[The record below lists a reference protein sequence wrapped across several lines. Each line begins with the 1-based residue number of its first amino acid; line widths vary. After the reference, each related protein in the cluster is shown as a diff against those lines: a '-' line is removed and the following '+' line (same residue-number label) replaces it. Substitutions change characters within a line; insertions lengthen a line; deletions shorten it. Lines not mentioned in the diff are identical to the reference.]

1 MKGGAMG
8 HIGSP
13 RQMQF
18 EAAIYNR
25 EVRLALK
32 DNRSHSVL
40 GDHWANTQ
48 YFSVIAETGSEA
60 RAYFADRYPP
70 DQGFVIAD
78 LTPVRIAA

>member
-1 MKGGAMG
+1 MVQ
-8 HIGSP
+8 IGSP

-25 EVRLALK
+25 EVRAALK
-32 DNRSHSVL
+32 DNRVHALL

-48 YFSVIAETGSEA
+48 YFSVIAATGAEA
-60 RAYFADRYPP
+60 RALLADRYPP